1 MAEQRVGSK
10 GRRMGSSRRRQ
21 LRRDAGEEPPWA
33 AAVMQRVQEVVQE
46 QRGDTE
52 GFVTRADMQKLQE
65 EVIPCSTE
73 ELELLFDGMDAAGS
87 GQLRTEEF
95 TAGLRQFL
103 SSQKVS
109 KEHRRR
115 KTASRRSC
123 LVLASPTWEGTDSE
137 EKKHFAAFMEQLGVD
152 DRWEEQEI
160 WQLWAKLRKDEPQL
174 LGNLEDFL
182 AKMRH
187 RIQEA
192 RSKKEALEEALNKRV
207 AEHNQEVQQLCEALE
222 QQIQEERQRMEQEST
237 ARSRLH
243 CAVLQRA
250 LDARDRE
257 VQRLVAAQEEL
268 EAQCRSLS
276 STQRAASAENRQ
288 LEENNR
294 ALEEQLQHIHAQLQ
308 QTHKCLR
315 AARAQQ
321 RAEEPRDGVEA
332 ELPGETPPSLQVL
345 QMSPEQHRSEMGVR
359 LGSHGSEPKRRS
371 THHVVWEKPAAD
383 TNTSRLLSVEED
395 PFPEFLKE
403 EQFSGQGSLLREM
416 SDAIAAL
423 STQKLQAPGD
433 AAHCPHDDAE
443 PQTGPPGSAPRETH
457 ISHEGLEEDLREGRA
472 AAELR
477 AGDGTQAGASAGAQE
492 EGAAQGDS
500 VEGAGQS
507 LEQMERV
514 LSVQGRGAG
523 GEQQVLKE
531 AESPQEALGESTEMG
546 EQARVGV
553 EGEGWVQ
560 GKMKWEK
567 VQLPGEG
574 ENMEAVLKAQKVE
587 LPVGGSAT
595 DVLWVQGEQLE
606 LEVPGWVEVQTAAV
620 QGVTEAPN
628 PEKVDG
634 EGSGTVGHCWGE
646 MEGTELQPL
655 SVDGDLGTE
664 QAENIRP
671 DVQLVEE
678 ADRAEPELEEGAG
691 AAAVLGEGLSPAE
704 IPAGSPAGGL
714 VLVSAQGL
722 EMEEAEGSPAESL
735 LHGIPSPEALRD
747 GLDDTAIHLRE
758 DAENGGQELA
768 EPGLLNQPLC
778 ELHGEEARHA
788 EGTAAELSPQEKA
801 VSLELLEALSGDTHV
816 QLIAELGEMEESL
829 EAALQPLS
837 VAGDLGTEQA
847 ENIGPDMQLVEEA
860 DRAEPELEE
869 GAGAAAVLGEGISP
883 AEIPAG
889 SPAGG
894 LVLVSAQGLETEEA
908 EGSPTKTLLHGIP
921 SPEALRDGLDDTAIH
936 LSEDAEDGGQEPAE
950 PGLLSQPVC
959 ELQETGDGQAEGAAA
974 ELSPQDKAGSL
985 EVLEGLSG
993 DTHVQL
999 IAELGEM
1006 EESLEAE
1013 LQPLSVA
1020 GDLGTEQAENMGPDV
1035 QLVEEADRAELQPLY
1050 LGHQPRSEQ
1059 AESMGPEVQLV
1070 GEVGKPELVEIE
1082 GEEDSQVDMQLQWG
1096 PSQEVPLGGGGH
1108 TVVQLT
1114 EEVEDEGQ
1122 DVEHLKEEREME
1134 VVQEE
1139 GTGKDELVLVS
1150 AQGLEM
1156 EEAEGSPE
1164 ESLLHGIPSP
1174 EASRDGLDDT
1184 AIYVREDAEDGGQEP
1199 AEPGLLNQPLCE
1211 LQGEEARQAQWAA
1224 AELQPQEESGSLKVL
1239 EALSGDTHVQ
1249 LIAELGEMEES
1260 LEAALQPLS
1269 VAGDLGTEQAENMG
1283 PDVQLV
1289 EEADRAE
1296 LQPLYLGHQPRS
1308 EQAESM
1314 GPEVQ
1319 LVGEVGKPEL
1329 VEIEGEEDSQVDMQ
1343 LQWGPSQEVPL
1354 GGGGHTVVQLTE
1366 EVEDEGQDV
1375 EHLKEERE
1383 MEVVQE
1389 EGTGK
1394 DELVLVSAQ
1403 GLEMEEAEGSP
1414 AESLLHGIPSPEA
1427 SRDGLDATAIHVRE
1441 DAEDGGQEPA
1451 EPGLLNQPLCELQE
1465 SGDGQAEGAAAEL
1478 SPQEKAVS
1486 LELLE
1491 GLSGDT
1497 HVQLIAE
1504 LGEMEESLEAALQPT
1519 VAGDLGT
1526 EQAENMGPDVQL
1538 VEEADRAEPE
1548 LEEGAGAAAVLG
1560 EGLSPAEIA
1569 AGSPAGGLV
1578 LVSAQGLEM
1587 EEAEG
1592 SPAESLLHGIPSPEA
1607 SRDGLDDTAAH
1618 LREDAEDGGQELA
1631 EPGLLSQPVCELQG
1645 EEARQA
1651 QWAAAELQPQEESG
1665 SLELLEALSGDTHV
1679 QLIAELGE
1687 MEESLETELQPL
1699 SVAGDLGTEQA
1710 ENMGPDVQLVE
1721 EADRA
1726 ELQPLY
1732 LGHQPRSEQAESMGP
1747 EVQLVG
1753 EVGKPELVEIEG
1765 EEDSQVD
1772 MQLQWGPSQEVPLGG
1787 GGHTAVQLTQEV
1799 EDEGQ
1804 DVEHLKEER
1813 GMEVVQEEGTGK
1825 DELVLVSAQGLEME
1839 EAEGSPAESLLHGIP
1854 SPEASRDGLDDTAIH
1869 VREDAEDGGQEL
1881 AEPGLLNQP
1890 LCELQGEEARH
1901 AEGAAAELSPQEKA
1915 VSLELLEALSG
1926 DTHVQL
1932 IAELGEM
1939 EESLEAALQSL
1950 NVAGDLGTEQAEN
1963 MGPDMQLVEE
1973 ADRAEPELEE
1983 GAGAAAVLGEGL
1995 SPAEIAA
2002 GSPAGGLVLVSAQEL
2017 EGKETESLVQLEELT
2032 LPYGDSTGADGKPL
2046 CSVGLWEVAE
2056 NPAVALEAAPC
2067 MADNTDVWNRNVEPI
2082 LHPEYAAAAGH
2093 AHPAAGL
2100 VAASGPEG
2108 QILEETQR
2116 ERADAEGRP
2125 LDGARGLE
2133 VVQGARLEAEARI
2146 LVAAQHLELKQG
2158 RDASAATLAS
2168 PVSEVPL
2175 QISTLNLDVMMQED
2189 VLIPDVQLVG
2199 GSGQAAQRQLQE
2211 QVSAQADKGRLHAAP
2226 QQPQKPPGVME
2237 AEQAAAGPAET
2248 PKQEVPPASALHT
2261 GIQQGGDAAKDLSG
2275 MALGDSPLVEAVSSM
2290 VELSGGQ
2297 REELNVEKKQEM
2309 EQKMSLGGKPSPGEP
2324 EAVTVNGA
2332 EAAPK
2337 DSVEPDHLYNVLFVG
2352 DSNVGKTSFL
2362 YRLHADTFNPHLAAT
2377 VGLDYQ
2383 VKNLVVDN
2391 RHFALRMWDSA
2402 GQERYHSV
2410 TKQFFR
2416 KADGVVLMYDI
2427 TSQYSFADVRY
2438 WLSCIQLSHRLNSTR
2453 IIRDVSGQRAQL

>member
-1283 PDVQLV
+1283 PD
-1289 EEADRAE
+1289 
-1296 LQPLYLGHQPRS
+1296 
-1308 EQAESM
+1308 
-1314 GPEVQ
+1314 
-1319 LVGEVGKPEL
+1319 
-1329 VEIEGEEDSQVDMQ
+1329 
-1343 LQWGPSQEVPL
+1343 
-1354 GGGGHTVVQLTE
+1354 
-1366 EVEDEGQDV
+1366 
-1375 EHLKEERE
+1375 
-1383 MEVVQE
+1383 
-1389 EGTGK
+1389 
-1394 DELVLVSAQ
+1394 
-1403 GLEMEEAEGSP
+1403 
-1414 AESLLHGIPSPEA
+1414 
-1427 SRDGLDATAIHVRE
+1427 
-1441 DAEDGGQEPA
+1441 
-1451 EPGLLNQPLCELQE
+1451 
-1465 SGDGQAEGAAAEL
+1465 
-1478 SPQEKAVS
+1478 
-1486 LELLE
+1486 
-1491 GLSGDT
+1491 
-1497 HVQLIAE
+1497 
-1504 LGEMEESLEAALQPT
+1504 
-1519 VAGDLGT
+1519 
-1526 EQAENMGPDVQL
+1526 
-1538 VEEADRAEPE
+1538 
-1548 LEEGAGAAAVLG
+1548 
-1560 EGLSPAEIA
+1560 
-1569 AGSPAGGLV
+1569 
-1578 LVSAQGLEM
+1578 
-1587 EEAEG
+1587 
-1592 SPAESLLHGIPSPEA
+1592 
-1607 SRDGLDDTAAH
+1607 
-1618 LREDAEDGGQELA
+1618 
-1631 EPGLLSQPVCELQG
+1631 
-1645 EEARQA
+1645 
-1651 QWAAAELQPQEESG
+1651 
-1665 SLELLEALSGDTHV
+1665 
-1679 QLIAELGE
+1679 
-1687 MEESLETELQPL
+1687 
-1699 SVAGDLGTEQA
+1699 
-1710 ENMGPDVQLVE
+1710 
-1721 EADRA
+1721 
-1726 ELQPLY
+1726 
-1732 LGHQPRSEQAESMGP
+1732 
-1747 EVQLVG
+1747 
-1753 EVGKPELVEIEG
+1753 
-1765 EEDSQVD
+1765 
-1772 MQLQWGPSQEVPLGG
+1772 
-1787 GGHTAVQLTQEV
+1787 
-1799 EDEGQ
+1799 
-1804 DVEHLKEER
+1804 
-1813 GMEVVQEEGTGK
+1813 
-1825 DELVLVSAQGLEME
+1825 
-1839 EAEGSPAESLLHGIP
+1839 
-1854 SPEASRDGLDDTAIH
+1854 
-1869 VREDAEDGGQEL
+1869 
-1881 AEPGLLNQP
+1881 
-1890 LCELQGEEARH
+1890 
-1901 AEGAAAELSPQEKA
+1901 
-1915 VSLELLEALSG
+1915 
-1926 DTHVQL
+1926 
-1932 IAELGEM
+1932 
-1939 EESLEAALQSL
+1939 
-1950 NVAGDLGTEQAEN
+1950 
-1963 MGPDMQLVEE
+1963 MQLVEE

-2438 WLSCIQLSHRLNSTR
+2438 WLSCIQEGAEDGVTVLLLGNKTDCAAERQVPTQEGERLAQEHQLLFYECSAASGHNVIES
-2453 IIRDVSGQRAQL
+2453 IVSLVRALKVCEDQLRNKAEEVPKLPQKKKGCCW

>member
-308 QTHKCLR
+308 QTHECLR

-507 LEQMERV
+507 LEQMEMV

-587 LPVGGSAT
+587 LPVGGSAA

-634 EGSGTVGHCWGE
+634 EGSGAVGHCWGE
-646 MEGTELQPL
+646 MEGTE
-655 SVDGDLGTE
+655 
-664 QAENIRP
+664 
-671 DVQLVEE
+671 
-678 ADRAEPELEEGAG
+678 
-691 AAAVLGEGLSPAE
+691 
-704 IPAGSPAGGL
+704 
-714 VLVSAQGL
+714 
-722 EMEEAEGSPAESL
+722 
-735 LHGIPSPEALRD
+735 
-747 GLDDTAIHLRE
+747 
-758 DAENGGQELA
+758 
-768 EPGLLNQPLC
+768 
-778 ELHGEEARHA
+778 
-788 EGTAAELSPQEKA
+788 
-801 VSLELLEALSGDTHV
+801 
-816 QLIAELGEMEESL
+816 
-829 EAALQPLS
+829 LQPLS

-847 ENIGPDMQLVEEA
+847 ENIGPDVQLVEEA

-869 GAGAAAVLGEGISP
+869 RAGAAAVLGEGLSP
-883 AEIPAG
+883 AEIAAG
-889 SPAGG
+889 SPEGG
-894 LVLVSAQGLETEEA
+894 
-908 EGSPTKTLLHGIP
+908 
-921 SPEALRDGLDDTAIH
+921 
-936 LSEDAEDGGQEPAE
+936 
-950 PGLLSQPVC
+950 
-959 ELQETGDGQAEGAAA
+959 
-974 ELSPQDKAGSL
+974 
-985 EVLEGLSG
+985 
-993 DTHVQL
+993 
-999 IAELGEM
+999 
-1006 EESLEAE
+1006 
-1013 LQPLSVA
+1013 
-1020 GDLGTEQAENMGPDV
+1020 
-1035 QLVEEADRAELQPLY
+1035 
-1050 LGHQPRSEQ
+1050 
-1059 AESMGPEVQLV
+1059 
-1070 GEVGKPELVEIE
+1070 
-1082 GEEDSQVDMQLQWG
+1082 
-1096 PSQEVPLGGGGH
+1096 
-1108 TVVQLT
+1108 
-1114 EEVEDEGQ
+1114 
-1122 DVEHLKEEREME
+1122 
-1134 VVQEE
+1134 
-1139 GTGKDELVLVS
+1139 
-1150 AQGLEM
+1150 
-1156 EEAEGSPE
+1156 
-1164 ESLLHGIPSP
+1164 
-1174 EASRDGLDDT
+1174 
-1184 AIYVREDAEDGGQEP
+1184 
-1199 AEPGLLNQPLCE
+1199 
-1211 LQGEEARQAQWAA
+1211 
-1224 AELQPQEESGSLKVL
+1224 
-1239 EALSGDTHVQ
+1239 
-1249 LIAELGEMEES
+1249 
-1260 LEAALQPLS
+1260 
-1269 VAGDLGTEQAENMG
+1269 
-1283 PDVQLV
+1283 
-1289 EEADRAE
+1289 
-1296 LQPLYLGHQPRS
+1296 
-1308 EQAESM
+1308 
-1314 GPEVQ
+1314 
-1319 LVGEVGKPEL
+1319 
-1329 VEIEGEEDSQVDMQ
+1329 
-1343 LQWGPSQEVPL
+1343 
-1354 GGGGHTVVQLTE
+1354 
-1366 EVEDEGQDV
+1366 
-1375 EHLKEERE
+1375 
-1383 MEVVQE
+1383 
-1389 EGTGK
+1389 
-1394 DELVLVSAQ
+1394 LVLVSAQ

-1451 EPGLLNQPLCELQE
+1451 EPGLLNQPVCELQGEEARQAQWAAAELQPQEESGSLELLEALSGDTHVQLIAELGEMEESLEAELQPLSVAGDLGTEQAENIGPDVQLVEEADRAELQPLYLGHQPRSEQAESMGPEVQLVGEVGKPELVEIEGEEDSQVGTQLQWGPSQEVPLGGGGHTAVQLTQEVEDEGQDVEHLKEEREMEVVQEEGTGKDELVLVSAQGLEMEEAEGSPTDTLLHGIPSPEASRDGLDDTAAHLREDAEDGGQEPAEPGLLNQPLCELQE
-1465 SGDGQAEGAAAEL
+1465 TGDGQAEGAAAEL
-1478 SPQEKAVS
+1478 SPQEKAGS

-1491 GLSGDT
+1491 ALSGDT

-1548 LEEGAGAAAVLG
+1548 LEEEAVAAAVLG
-1560 EGLSPAEIA
+1560 EGLCPAEIP

-1578 LVSAQGLEM
+1578 LVS
-1587 EEAEG
+1587 
-1592 SPAESLLHGIPSPEA
+1592 
-1607 SRDGLDDTAAH
+1607 T
-1618 LREDAEDGGQELA
+1618 
-1631 EPGLLSQPVCELQG
+1631 
-1645 EEARQA
+1645 
-1651 QWAAAELQPQEESG
+1651 
-1665 SLELLEALSGDTHV
+1665 
-1679 QLIAELGE
+1679 
-1687 MEESLETELQPL
+1687 
-1699 SVAGDLGTEQA
+1699 
-1710 ENMGPDVQLVE
+1710 
-1721 EADRA
+1721 
-1726 ELQPLY
+1726 
-1732 LGHQPRSEQAESMGP
+1732 
-1747 EVQLVG
+1747 
-1753 EVGKPELVEIEG
+1753 
-1765 EEDSQVD
+1765 
-1772 MQLQWGPSQEVPLGG
+1772 
-1787 GGHTAVQLTQEV
+1787 
-1799 EDEGQ
+1799 
-1804 DVEHLKEER
+1804 
-1813 GMEVVQEEGTGK
+1813 
-1825 DELVLVSAQGLEME
+1825 
-1839 EAEGSPAESLLHGIP
+1839 
-1854 SPEASRDGLDDTAIH
+1854 
-1869 VREDAEDGGQEL
+1869 
-1881 AEPGLLNQP
+1881 
-1890 LCELQGEEARH
+1890 
-1901 AEGAAAELSPQEKA
+1901 
-1915 VSLELLEALSG
+1915 
-1926 DTHVQL
+1926 
-1932 IAELGEM
+1932 
-1939 EESLEAALQSL
+1939 
-1950 NVAGDLGTEQAEN
+1950 
-1963 MGPDMQLVEE
+1963 
-1973 ADRAEPELEE
+1973 
-1983 GAGAAAVLGEGL
+1983 
-1995 SPAEIAA
+1995 
-2002 GSPAGGLVLVSAQEL
+2002 QEL

-2032 LPYGDSTGADGKPL
+2032 LPYGDSAEADGKLL

-2056 NPAVALEAAPC
+2056 NPAVDLEAAPC

-2158 RDASAATLAS
+2158 HDASAATLAS

-2175 QISTLNLDVMMQED
+2175 QIRTLNLDVMMQED

-2438 WLSCIQLSHRLNSTR
+2438 WLSCIQEGAEDGITVLLLGNKTDCAAERQVPTQEGERLAQEHQLLFYECSAASGHNVIES
-2453 IIRDVSGQRAQL
+2453 IVSLVRALKVCEDQLRNKAEEVPKVPQKKKGCCW

>member
-1 MAEQRVGSK
+1 MAEQRVGSR

-268 EAQCRSLS
+268 EAQCHSLS

-308 QTHKCLR
+308 QTHECLR

-359 LGSHGSEPKRRS
+359 LGYHGSEPKRRS

-531 AESPQEALGESTEMG
+531 AESPQEALGDSTEMG

-587 LPVGGSAT
+587 LPVGGSAA

-606 LEVPGWVEVQTAAV
+606 LEVPRWVEVQTAAV

-758 DAENGGQELA
+758 DAENGGQEPA

-778 ELHGEEARHA
+778 ELQGEEARQA
-788 EGTAAELSPQEKA
+788 EGTAAELSLQDKA

-869 GAGAAAVLGEGISP
+869 GAGAAAVLGEGLSP
-883 AEIPAG
+883 AEIAAG

-974 ELSPQDKAGSL
+974 ELSLQDKAVSL
-985 EVLEGLSG
+985 EL
-993 DTHVQL
+993 
-999 IAELGEM
+999 
-1006 EESLEAE
+1006 
-1013 LQPLSVA
+1013 
-1020 GDLGTEQAENMGPDV
+1020 
-1035 QLVEEADRAELQPLY
+1035 
-1050 LGHQPRSEQ
+1050 
-1059 AESMGPEVQLV
+1059 
-1070 GEVGKPELVEIE
+1070 
-1082 GEEDSQVDMQLQWG
+1082 
-1096 PSQEVPLGGGGH
+1096 
-1108 TVVQLT
+1108 
-1114 EEVEDEGQ
+1114 
-1122 DVEHLKEEREME
+1122 
-1134 VVQEE
+1134 
-1139 GTGKDELVLVS
+1139 
-1150 AQGLEM
+1150 
-1156 EEAEGSPE
+1156 
-1164 ESLLHGIPSP
+1164 
-1174 EASRDGLDDT
+1174 
-1184 AIYVREDAEDGGQEP
+1184 
-1199 AEPGLLNQPLCE
+1199 
-1211 LQGEEARQAQWAA
+1211 
-1224 AELQPQEESGSLKVL
+1224 L

-1296 LQPLYLGHQPRS
+1296 LQSLYLGHQPHS

-1354 GGGGHTVVQLTE
+1354 GGGGHTVVQLTQ

-1375 EHLKEERE
+1375 EHLKEERG

-1403 GLEMEEAEGSP
+1403 GLEMEEAEDSP
-1414 AESLLHGIPSPEA
+1414 EESLLHGIPSPEA
-1427 SRDGLDATAIHVRE
+1427 SRDGLDDTAIHVRE
-1441 DAEDGGQEPA
+1441 DAEDGGQELA
-1451 EPGLLNQPLCELQE
+1451 EPGLLNQPVCELQE

-1486 LELLE
+1486 LEPLE

-1526 EQAENMGPDVQL
+1526 EQAEN
-1538 VEEADRAEPE
+1538 
-1548 LEEGAGAAAVLG
+1548 
-1560 EGLSPAEIA
+1560 I
-1569 AGSPAGGLV
+1569 
-1578 LVSAQGLEM
+1578 
-1587 EEAEG
+1587 
-1592 SPAESLLHGIPSPEA
+1592 
-1607 SRDGLDDTAAH
+1607 
-1618 LREDAEDGGQELA
+1618 
-1631 EPGLLSQPVCELQG
+1631 
-1645 EEARQA
+1645 
-1651 QWAAAELQPQEESG
+1651 
-1665 SLELLEALSGDTHV
+1665 
-1679 QLIAELGE
+1679 
-1687 MEESLETELQPL
+1687 
-1699 SVAGDLGTEQA
+1699 
-1710 ENMGPDVQLVE
+1710 GPDVQLVE

-1772 MQLQWGPSQEVPLGG
+1772 VQLQWGPSQEVPLGG

-1881 AEPGLLNQP
+1881 AEPGLLSQP

-1915 VSLELLEALSG
+1915 VSLELLEGLSG

-1939 EESLEAALQSL
+1939 EESLEAALQPL

-2056 NPAVALEAAPC
+2056 NPAVGLEAAPC

-2100 VAASGPEG
+2100 VAASGPEL

-2146 LVAAQHLELKQG
+2146 SVAAQHLELKQG

-2261 GIQQGGDAAKDLSG
+2261 GIQQGGDAAEDLSG

-2383 VKNLVVDN
+2383 VKNLMVDN

-2438 WLSCIQLSHRLNSTR
+2438 WLSCIQEGAEDGITVLLLGNKTDCAAERQVPTQEGERLAQEHQLLFYECSAASGHNVIES
-2453 IIRDVSGQRAQL
+2453 IVSLVRALKVCEDQLRNKAEEVPKVPQKKKGCCW